1 MTPCGRVLG
10 TRTRANRNGSG
21 TRNGAAASANR
32 RDDDVEPGEPLK
44 PSLATPWPELP
55 KGIVGRTSA
64 TVCFLAAFDSGGGRA
79 STLLTVS
86 RAATRSIA
94 ARTSGLGEE
103 VKVARRTA
111 NARASTQRCE
121 SGTRAVGRA
130 HVFWTSCLPIA
141 RALRIDRTVVTAGSS
156 VSSKEIPARGRKV
169 TISAVASLAASALA
183 ASDGSAASA
192 GSTWT
197 RMTVVAG
204 GADCAA
210 AAG

>member
-79 STLLTVS
+79 STRLTVS

-111 NARASTQRCE
+111 NARASHAELRE
-121 SGTRAVGRA
+121 RHAGGGSG
-130 HVFWTSCLPIA
+130 A
-141 RALRIDRTVVTAGSS
+141 RLLDELLADRPRLR
-156 VSSKEIPARGRKV
+156 
-169 TISAVASLAASALA
+169 
-183 ASDGSAASA
+183 
-192 GSTWT
+192 GSTG
-197 RMTVVAG
+197 RS
-204 GADCAA
+204 
-210 AAG
+210 